1 MHLANGHILKTR
13 SQHTPRHATNNTRVH
28 CTLTRCGRYKQ
39 SSQWKPNSNWTID
52 ELKLLLNELKRVQS
66 SFNCNT
72 RHFNCQTPLPPHP
85 LFPHSF
91 NPSKVHQ
98 SFMWSNH
105 NYSIACYLQTLP
117 FVVGLAL
124 DLP

>member
-28 CTLTRCGRYKQ
+28 CTSTRCGRYKQ

-66 SFNCNT
+66 SFNCST
-72 RHFNCQTPLPPHP
+72 RHFNCQTPLPPFYCFHT
-85 LFPHSF
+85 
-91 NPSKVHQ
+91 PSTRVKFIKV
-98 SFMWSNH
+98 SCGAIITIPSLT
-105 NYSIACYLQTLP
+105 ACKP
-117 FVVGLAL
+117 FHL
-124 DLP
+124 